1 MIEKIIFNSRTTEID
16 AASMR
21 IIGAYKNT
29 SLSSD
34 AHLSAMFTDLE
45 SQSTALTAA
54 INRSKA
60 ESELD
65 AKDSERDQQVRA
77 LFYLAK
83 GFLYHPQARVKKAAE
98 TVEKVLDHYGLDITQ
113 ESYSTESSL
122 IASLLNDLSKQKIQ
136 DAVAVLPGCAEVIAT
151 LQTAQANF
159 ETTRIAYEEEKAQ
172 ESTEQNATTIK
183 KIVVGIINERIV
195 IYMRAMEVVDEANYG
210 AFARTITT
218 IIAENNE
225 VVKKRSKKT
234 EEGGSPD
241 NPEMD

>member
-16 AASMR
+16 SASMR
-21 IIGAYKNT
+21 IIGAYQNT

-34 AHLSAMFTDLE
+34 VHLSAMFTDLDA
-45 SQSTALTAA
+45 QSALLTEA

-65 AKDSERDQQVRA
+65 AKDSIRDQKLRA

-83 GFLYHPQARVKKAAE
+83 GFLYHPQDDVKSAAE
-98 TVEKVLDHYGLDITQ
+98 TVDKILEKYGLDITG

-122 IASLLNDLSKQKIQ
+122 ILSLLNDLSKQKIQ
-136 DAVAVLPGCAEVIAT
+136 DAITLLPGCAEVIAA
-151 LQTAQANF
+151 LQAAQTGF
-159 ETTRIAYEEEKAQ
+159 ETTRITYEEEKAH

-183 KIVVGIINERIV
+183 KRVVGIINERIV

-210 AFARTITT
+210 AFARTLAT

-234 EEGGSPD
+234 EEEDSPVEPVVD
-241 NPEMD
+241 